1 MTVSG
6 LNEFEPLT
14 RAASSLGNLRARTW
28 LILAAV
34 GFGILGSLAWA
45 GIAILSWL
53 WAQAPAVTETGK
65 RLAGGALTQVEQVAP
80 GLKEQAGQ
88 WLPGVTEQ
96 VDRWLPGLAADLPA
110 SDVSGTDVG
119 PVPRYLGLVR
129 SHFTRDG
136 QAVEVRYAGRAA
148 FDAVLA
154 HYVQGFTAAG
164 YLQEVMAATPEGE
177 QHRFRHGEQAI
188 DLSLLRRP
196 GGQVQLRLN
205 LLPQ

>member
-45 GIAILSWL
+45 GVAILSWL

-65 RLAGGALTQVEQVAP
+65 RLAGGALTQVEQAAP

-96 VDRWLPGLAADLPA
+96 VDRWLPGLVADLPV

-119 PVPRYLGLVR
+119 PVPRYPGLVR

-136 QAVEVRYAGRAA
+136 QAVEVRYAGGAA

>member
-1 MTVSG
+1 MSG
-6 LNEFEPLT
+6 LDKFGVLAQ
-14 RAASSLGNLRARTW
+14 AASNLGNLRARTW

-34 GFGILGSLAWA
+34 GFGILGLLAWG

-53 WAQAPAVTETGK
+53 WGQAPIATETGK
-65 RLAGGALTQVEQVAP
+65 RLAGGVLTQVEQVAP

-119 PVPRYLGLVR
+119 PVPRYPGLVR
-129 SHFTRDG
+129 SYFVRDS
-136 QAVEVRYAGRAA
+136 QVVEVRYAGRAA

-164 YLQEVMAATPEGE
+164 YVQEVMSATREDE
-177 QHRFRHGEQAI
+177 LHRFRHGQESI
-188 DLSLLRRP
+188 DLSLMRRP
-196 GGQVQLRLN
+196 GGQVAVHMKR
-205 LLPQ
+205 LPQ

>member
-1 MTVSG
+1 MSG
-6 LNEFEPLT
+6 LNKFEFLAQ
-14 RAASSLGNLRARTW
+14 AASSLGNLRARTW
-28 LILAAV
+28 LMLAAV
-34 GFGILGSLAWA
+34 GFGILGLLAWA

-53 WAQAPAVTETGK
+53 LAQAPAVTEAGK

-110 SDVSGTDVG
+110 SSDVSGTDVG
-119 PVPRYLGLVR
+119 PLPRYPGLVR
-129 SHFTRDG
+129 SHFMREG
-136 QAVEVRYAGRAA
+136 PVVEVRYAGRAA
-148 FDAVLA
+148 FDAVLV

-164 YLQEVMAATPEGE
+164 YLQEVMSATPEGE
-177 QHRFRHGEQAI
+177 QHRFRHGQESI

-196 GGQVQLRLN
+196 GGQVELRLK

>member
-1 MTVSG
+1 MSG
-6 LNEFEPLT
+6 LDKFGVLAQ
-14 RAASSLGNLRARTW
+14 AASNLGNLRARTW

-34 GFGILGSLAWA
+34 GFGILGLLAWG

-53 WAQAPAVTETGK
+53 WGQAPIATETGK
-65 RLAGGALTQVEQVAP
+65 RLAGGVLTQVEQVAP

-119 PVPRYLGLVR
+119 PVPRYPGLVR
-129 SHFTRDG
+129 SYFARDN
-136 QAVEVRYAGRAA
+136 QVVEVHYAGRADFA
-148 FDAVLA
+148 AVLA

-164 YLQEVMAATPEGE
+164 YVQEVMSASREGE
-177 QHRFRHGEQAI
+177 LHRFRHGQESI
-188 DLSLLRRP
+188 DLSLMRRP
-196 GGQVQLRLN
+196 GGQVEVHMKR
-205 LLPQ
+205 LPQ

>member
-1 MTVSG
+1 MSG
-6 LNEFEPLT
+6 LNKLEFLAQ
-14 RAASSLGNLRARTW
+14 AASSLGNLRVRTW

-34 GFGILGSLAWA
+34 GFGILGLLAWA

-53 WAQAPAVTETGK
+53 WAQAPVVTETGK

-96 VDRWLPGLAADLPA
+96 VDRWLPGLAADLPV

-119 PVPRYLGLVR
+119 PVPRYPGLVR

-154 HYVQGFTAAG
+154 HYVQSFTAAG
-164 YLQEVMAATPEGE
+164 YLQEVMSATPEGE
-177 QHRFRHGEQAI
+177 QHRFRHGQEAI

-196 GGQVQLRLN
+196 GGQVEVHMKR
-205 LLPQ
+205 LPQ

>member
-1 MTVSG
+1 MSG
-6 LNEFEPLT
+6 LDKLEFLA
-14 RAASSLGNLRARTW
+14 RAASNLGNLRARTW

-34 GFGILGSLAWA
+34 GFGILGLLAWA

-53 WAQAPAVTETGK
+53 LAQAPAVTEAGK

-96 VDRWLPGLAADLPA
+96 VDRWLPGLAADLPV

-119 PVPRYLGLVR
+119 PVPRYPGLVR

-154 HYVQGFTAAG
+154 HYVQSFTAAG
-164 YLQEVMAATPEGE
+164 YLQEVMSATPEGE
-177 QHRFRHGEQAI
+177 QHRFRHGQEAI

-196 GGQVQLRLN
+196 GGQVEVHMKR
-205 LLPQ
+205 LPQ

>member
-1 MTVSG
+1 M
-6 LNEFEPLT
+6 
-14 RAASSLGNLRARTW
+14 
-28 LILAAV
+28 
-34 GFGILGSLAWA
+34 
-45 GIAILSWL
+45 
-53 WAQAPAVTETGK
+53 TETGK

-110 SDVSGTDVG
+110 SDVSGTDIG
-119 PVPRYLGLVR
+119 PLPRYPGLVR
-129 SHFTRDG
+129 SHFERAG
-136 QAVEVRYAGRAA
+136 PIVEVRYAGRAA

-164 YLQEVMAATPEGE
+164 YVQEVMSATREGE
-177 QHRFRHGEQAI
+177 QHRFRHGQESI

-196 GGQVQLRLN
+196 GGQVELRLK

>member
-1 MTVSG
+1 MSG
-6 LNEFEPLT
+6 LDKLEFLA
-14 RAASSLGNLRARTW
+14 RAASNLGNLRARTW

-34 GFGILGSLAWA
+34 GFGILGLLAWA

-53 WAQAPAVTETGK
+53 LGQAPAVTEAGK

-96 VDRWLPGLAADLPA
+96 VDRWLPGLAADLPV

-119 PVPRYLGLVR
+119 PVPRYPGLVR

-154 HYVQGFTAAG
+154 HYVQSFTAAG
-164 YLQEVMAATPEGE
+164 YLQEVMSATPEGE
-177 QHRFRHGEQAI
+177 QHRFRHGQEAI

-196 GGQVQLRLN
+196 GGQVEVHMKR
-205 LLPQ
+205 LPQ

>member
-1 MTVSG
+1 M
-6 LNEFEPLT
+6 
-14 RAASSLGNLRARTW
+14 
-28 LILAAV
+28 
-34 GFGILGSLAWA
+34 
-45 GIAILSWL
+45 
-53 WAQAPAVTETGK
+53 
-65 RLAGGALTQVEQVAP
+65 
-80 GLKEQAGQ
+80 
-88 WLPGVTEQ
+88 
-96 VDRWLPGLAADLPA
+96 
-110 SDVSGTDVG
+110 
-119 PVPRYLGLVR
+119 
-129 SHFTRDG
+129 
-136 QAVEVRYAGRAA
+136 RYAGRAA

>member
-88 WLPGVTEQ
+88 
-96 VDRWLPGLAADLPA
+96 WLPGLAADLPA